1 MKTLIV
7 LLLFV
12 VATTVGQAQEL
23 THLEEVKV
31 EKAPAKRKY
40 VKINDRV
47 VFKVDRA
54 HVLEFTKNPIGF
66 MNDHF
71 DIQRLIAT
79 FGNSRINEYEV
90 TLSSQKGFMIAN
102 FDKKGNLLKTY
113 QNFKDMLLPLNIR
126 REIYNSHKGWTMTK
140 NNYKAITK
148 GEMLTKEQYR
158 ITMQNGNRKQTVKIN
173 GNAAG
178 AVVASN

>member
-1 MKTLIV
+1 MKALII

-12 VATTVGQAQEL
+12 VATVGQAQEL
-23 THLEEVKV
+23 TQLEEVKV
-31 EKAPAKRKY
+31 EKALAKLKY

-54 HVLEFTKNPIGF
+54 YVLEFTKNPIGF

-71 DIQRLIAT
+71 DIHRLIAT
-79 FGNSRINEYEV
+79 LDNSRINEYEV
-90 TLSSQKGFMIAN
+90 TLSSQKGFMVAN

-126 REIYNSHKGWTMTK
+126 REIYNSHEGWTMTK

-148 GEMLTKEQYR
+148 GEILTKEQYR
-158 ITMQNGNRKQTVKIN
+158 ITMENGNRKQNVKIS
-173 GNAAG
+173 GNTTG
-178 AVVASN
+178 TVVVSN